1 MERGRKRKERVGE
14 NDEGGG
20 EGRGERGREGMGGGE
35 RKVIKIAANPLL

>member
-20 EGRGERGREGMGGGE
+20 EGRGERGREGMGGE